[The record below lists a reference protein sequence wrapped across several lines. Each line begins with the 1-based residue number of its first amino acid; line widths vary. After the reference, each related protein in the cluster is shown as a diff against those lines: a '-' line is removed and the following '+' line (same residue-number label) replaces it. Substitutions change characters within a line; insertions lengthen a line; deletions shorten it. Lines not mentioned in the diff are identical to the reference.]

1 MAKVFSFTSVLRK
14 NMMEKDKPDLYYAL
28 AKSSGEIDIDEMAER
43 IQRSSTVNW
52 ADVVCVLRAL
62 QTEMIDSFKKGE
74 IVRLGNIGS
83 FYVTLRSN
91 GVLVQ
96 KDVKEGLI
104 KGARV
109 RFRPGKEIKDA
120 LKTLD
125 YSKYKP
131 ESSEGDKTDPENPK
145 PKPDLYYALAKSSG
159 EIDIDEM
166 AERIQRSSTVNW
178 ADVVC
183 VLRALQTEM
192 IDSFK
197 KGEIVRLGNIGSFY
211 VTLRSNGVL
220 VQKDVKEGLIKGA
233 RVRFRPG
240 KEIKDALKTLDF
252 SKYKPE
258 NSEGDKTDPEN
269 PKPKPD
275 PDDGDEEAPDPTV

>member
-62 QTEMIDSFKKGE
+62 QTEMIDSFKKE
-74 IVRLGNIGS
+74 
-83 FYVTLRSN
+83 
-91 GVLVQ
+91 
-96 KDVKEGLI
+96 
-104 KGARV
+104 
-109 RFRPGKEIKDA
+109 
-120 LKTLD
+120 
-125 YSKYKP
+125 
-131 ESSEGDKTDPENPK
+131 
-145 PKPDLYYALAKSSG
+145 
-159 EIDIDEM
+159 
-166 AERIQRSSTVNW
+166 RSSAW
-178 ADVVC
+178 EYRF
-183 VLRALQTEM
+183 VLCHFAQQRRTRPEGRERR
-192 IDSFK
+192 ID
-197 KGEIVRLGNIGSFY
+197 RRY
-211 VTLRSNGVL
+211 
-220 VQKDVKEGLIKGA
+220 

>member
-62 QTEMIDSFKKGE
+62 HTEMIDSFKKGE

-109 RFRPGKEIKDA
+109 RFRPGKQRRRQDR
-120 LKTLD
+120 
-125 YSKYKP
+125 SGKP
-131 ESSEGDKTDPENPK
+131 QAQAGPGRRRRR
-145 PKPDLYYALAKSSG
+145 SSG
-159 EIDIDEM
+159 PDGIRQPSI
-166 AERIQRSSTVNW
+166 RY
-178 ADVVC
+178 
-183 VLRALQTEM
+183 LQIPPNHE
-192 IDSFK
+192 
-197 KGEIVRLGNIGSFY
+197 
-211 VTLRSNGVL
+211 
-220 VQKDVKEGLIKGA
+220 KDRFNRDPLLCNAGGPDTDGL
-233 RVRFRPG
+233 
-240 KEIKDALKTLDF
+240 
-252 SKYKPE
+252 
-258 NSEGDKTDPEN
+258 
-269 PKPKPD
+269 
-275 PDDGDEEAPDPTV
+275 

>member
-62 QTEMIDSFKKGE
+62 HTEMIDSFKKGE

-120 LKTLD
+120 LKTAKETRPIRKTPSPSRTRTTATKKLRTRR
-125 YSKYKP
+125 YK
-131 ESSEGDKTDPENPK
+131 
-145 PKPDLYYALAKSSG
+145 A
-159 EIDIDEM
+159 
-166 AERIQRSSTVNW
+166 TVNQ
-178 ADVVC
+178 VF
-183 VLRALQTEM
+183 T
-192 IDSFK
+192 
-197 KGEIVRLGNIGSFY
+197 
-211 VTLRSNGVL
+211 
-220 VQKDVKEGLIKGA
+220 
-233 RVRFRPG
+233 
-240 KEIKDALKTLDF
+240 
-252 SKYKPE
+252 
-258 NSEGDKTDPEN
+258 NSTKS
-269 PKPKPD
+269 
-275 PDDGDEEAPDPTV
+275 

>member
-52 ADVVCVLRAL
+52 ADVVCVLR
-62 QTEMIDSFKKGE
+62 
-74 IVRLGNIGS
+74 VRLGNIGS

-145 PKPDLYYALAKSSG
+145 PKPD
-159 EIDIDEM
+159 
-166 AERIQRSSTVNW
+166 
-178 ADVVC
+178 
-183 VLRALQTEM
+183 
-192 IDSFK
+192 
-197 KGEIVRLGNIGSFY
+197 
-211 VTLRSNGVL
+211 
-220 VQKDVKEGLIKGA
+220 
-233 RVRFRPG
+233 
-240 KEIKDALKTLDF
+240 
-252 SKYKPE
+252 
-258 NSEGDKTDPEN
+258 
-269 PKPKPD
+269 